1 MVKVKSLNLED
12 RVNED
17 EQLELF
23 SIPKTESV
31 PELPKR
37 VNSKEGTKARERIPM
52 DQVQEVFDLWVE
64 LFHSSGRS
72 HVLLTSKRHQRIASA
87 IEVYGVR
94 MCLLAVKGCSL
105 SDWHMGVNPQGK
117 KYTDLSLIFRDHDRV
132 SKFIDLALDE
142 GNEARRAFMEQTS

>member
-1 MVKVKSLNLED
+1 MNSLNLED

-23 SIPKTESV
+23 DIPKVEV
-31 PELPKR
+31 VAELPKR
-37 VNSKEGTKARERIPM
+37 VNSLEGTKAKERVPM
-52 DQVQEVFDLWVE
+52 SDVLQVFDLWVDI
-64 LFHSSGRS
+64 FHPTGRS
-72 HVLLTSKRHQRIASA
+72 HVLLTAKRHQRIASA
-87 IEVYGVR
+87 VEAYGVQ
-94 MCLLAVKGCSL
+94 MCLLAVKGCSM
-105 SDWHMGVNPQGK
+105 SDWHMGANPQGK